1 MFPKF
6 EESNVTKPKKKI
18 NFSAEFGVFEADGL
32 FVSSSQEPVRE
43 VRVHLGRESMCEI
56 SQTKPN
62 YIGIRIV

>member
-43 VRVHLGRESMCEI
+43 VRVPPRTREHVW
-56 SQTKPN
+56 N
-62 YIGIRIV
+62 